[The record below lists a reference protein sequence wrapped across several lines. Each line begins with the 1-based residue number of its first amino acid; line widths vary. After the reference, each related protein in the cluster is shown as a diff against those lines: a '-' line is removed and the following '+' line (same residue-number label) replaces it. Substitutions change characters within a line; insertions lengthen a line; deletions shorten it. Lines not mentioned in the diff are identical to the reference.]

1 MAISVHTNYA
11 NLVTQNTLQSTNNA
25 LTKSMERLSTGF
37 RINSAADDA
46 AGLQIANRLN
56 LQSRGLNVAM
66 RNSQDAISMMQTA
79 EGAMDE
85 MTNIAYRMSDLAT
98 QAANGTYTN
107 ADRASLDSEFQELS
121 AELNNIF
128 SSTSF
133 GGRTLLSGGAFGTGT
148 VDFQIGNTSTNQ
160 LSVNVS
166 ADITAI
172 STAITAAS
180 GSAVDRDAVNQ
191 AELDFQTEADNFAQG
206 NTTSA
211 LSNGTNLGSAVS
223 GTYANYADL
232 VDQMNAGDATA
243 LSDHTALMAGVTTSM
258 DAHIDAVDGIAGS
271 GYDGLSSSLGAA
283 FATGGAWAQVQAFS
297 AGGAG
302 IATQT
307 QATAAIAN
315 MSALVDALGETRASF
330 GANINRL
337 DHTITNL
344 GNITENLD
352 SAKGRIMDTDFAYE
366 SGMMSKSQMLMQS
379 GASMLSASKMVPQ
392 LAMSLLG

>member
-37 RINSAADDA
+37 RINSASDDA

-98 QAANGTYTN
+98 QSANGTYSSD
-107 ADRASLDSEFQELS
+107 DRVALDAEFNEL
-121 AELNNIF
+121 ANELNNIF
-128 SSTSF
+128 TSTNFGGNSLLNGAGSF
-133 GGRTLLSGGAFGTGT
+133 GDALGVT
-148 VDFQIGNTSTNQ
+148 FQIGDKTGDELN
-160 LSVNVS
+160 VNLQSELNAVAS
-166 ADITAI
+166 FATGFNATDAGLRATAE
-172 STAITAAS
+172 S
-180 GSAVDRDAVNQ
+180 
-191 AELDFQTEADNFAQG
+191 DFLLEADNFATG
-206 NTTSA
+206 NLTTS
-211 LSNGTNLGSAVS
+211 LGDGTDNGTTLA
-223 GTYANYADL
+223 GTYTDYADL
-232 VDQMNAGDATA
+232 QTKATEGDSDAIADLTIVQTSAAASVDSRIAANGGAGQDYDDATA
-243 LSDHTALMAGVTTSM
+243 SFVAADYSTIMASTQ
-258 DAHIDAVDGIAGS
+258 
-271 GYDGLSSSLGAA
+271 SSLSIGDQ
-283 FATGGAWAQVQAFS
+283 TSAQNAIDSISGLIADIGS
-297 AGGAG
+297 A
-302 IATQT
+302 
-307 QATAAIAN
+307 
-315 MSALVDALGETRASF
+315 RAKF

-352 SAKGRIMDTDFAYE
+352 TSRGRIMDTDFAAE

-392 LAMSLLG
+392 LAMSF

>member
-11 NLVTQNTLQSTNNA
+11 SLVTQNTLQSTNNA
-25 LTKSMERLSTGF
+25 LTKSMEKLSTGF

-98 QAANGTYTN
+98 QAANGTYTDD
-107 ADRASLDSEFQELS
+107 DRQALDAEFGQLASELSNIFNNTSFGGKSLLTGVDSFGVAGGVTFQIGDKATNTLDVDLNQELS
-121 AELNNIF
+121 AV
-128 SSTSF
+128 SSFT
-133 GGRTLLSGGAFGTGT
+133 TGFNA
-148 VDFQIGNTSTNQ
+148 VFAEQRAAASADFQ
-160 LSVNVS
+160 
-166 ADITAI
+166 A
-172 STAITAAS
+172 
-180 GSAVDRDAVNQ
+180 
-191 AELDFQTEADNFAQG
+191 EADNFATG
-206 NTTSA
+206 ATT
-211 LSNGTNLGSAVS
+211 TVLGDGVDAGGIT
-223 GTYANYADL
+223 GTYDDFADLKAKAELDEGTSQADLAIVLDDIAISVSSRIAANAGAGGIYDTAASGLALGAGTEYADL
-232 VDQMNAGDATA
+232 
-243 LSDHTALMAGVTTSM
+243 MAGTAGTLSISTQS
-258 DAHIDAVDGIAGS
+258 AANSTIDD
-271 GYDGLSSSLGAA
+271 
-283 FATGGAWAQVQAFS
+283 
-297 AGGAG
+297 
-302 IATQT
+302 
-307 QATAAIAN
+307 
-315 MSALVDALGETRASF
+315 MSTLISNIGEARAKF

-352 SAKGRIMDTDFAYE
+352 TSRGRIMDTDFAYE

>member
-11 NLVTQNTLQSTNNA
+11 SLVTQNTLQSTNNA

-56 LQSRGLNVAM
+56 LQSRGLGVAM

-98 QAANGTYTN
+98 QAANGTYTSEDRQALDAEFNQLAAELDNIFSNTNFGGNTLLDGASFGASGGVTFQIGDTSTDTLTVDLETELSQVSSFASGFN
-107 ADRASLDSEFQELS
+107 AVDAQLRSRAEQDFALEADNIASGNQTTVLGSGVNYTTALAGSYADFQELS
-121 AELNNIF
+121 DAAEAGDANAVTDL
-128 SSTSF
+128 
-133 GGRTLLSGGAFGTGT
+133 GAVLTAT
-148 VDFQIGNTSTNQ
+148 TASMNAS
-160 LSVNVS
+160 
-166 ADITAI
+166 ITAQNAAGARYDETGA
-172 STAITAAS
+172 SFSLTATSYNDIMS
-180 GSAVDRDAVNQ
+180 NS
-191 AELDFQTEADNFAQG
+191 L
-206 NTTSA
+206 SA
-211 LSNGTNLGSAVS
+211 LSI
-223 GTYANYADL
+223 AN
-232 VDQMNAGDATA
+232 QT
-243 LSDHTALMAGVTTSM
+243 
-258 DAHIDAVDGIAGS
+258 
-271 GYDGLSSSLGAA
+271 
-283 FATGGAWAQVQAFS
+283 S
-297 AGGAG
+297 AG
-302 IATQT
+302 
-307 QATAAIAN
+307 TAIDEISN
-315 MSALVDALGETRASF
+315 LIGYIGEARAKF

-352 SAKGRIMDTDFAYE
+352 TSKGRIMDTDFAYE

>member
-98 QAANGTYTN
+98 QAANGTYTVN
-107 ADRASLDSEFQELS
+107 DRAAMDAEFQELTS
-121 AELNNIF
+121 ELNNIF
-128 SSTSF
+128 STTNFGGNKLLDTVSGSF
-133 GGRTLLSGGAFGTGT
+133 GQGAVAFQIGSTATDILSVDVSSELTSVFASISGSGATADDRAAIAQSKVDFEAEANRWAESGGAAGNSALTDGDTSGWTAAVGGPYTDYADLTAQASAGNANAITDLAQLMSDVTGSLDT
-148 VDFQIGNTSTNQ
+148 H
-160 LSVNVS
+160 
-166 ADITAI
+166 ITAI
-172 STAITAAS
+172 AGTAGNAYNTAGTANLAAVEALNPSGGMDITTDLTASAAIT
-180 GSAVDRDAVNQ
+180 Q
-191 AELDFQTEADNFAQG
+191 
-206 NTTSA
+206 
-211 LSNGTNLGSAVS
+211 VS
-223 GTYANYADL
+223 QL
-232 VDQMNAGDATA
+232 VDE
-243 LSDHTALMAGVTTSM
+243 
-258 DAHIDAVDGIAGS
+258 
-271 GYDGLSSSLGAA
+271 LGAA
-283 FATGGAWAQVQAFS
+283 RS
-297 AGGAG
+297 K
-302 IATQT
+302 
-307 QATAAIAN
+307 
-315 MSALVDALGETRASF
+315 F

-344 GNITENLD
+344 GNITENID
-352 SAKGRIMDTDFAYE
+352 TSRGRIMDTDFASE

>member
-98 QAANGTYTN
+98 QAANGTYSDE
-107 ADRASLDSEFQELS
+107 DREALDAEFGQLASELS
-121 AELNNIF
+121 NIF
-128 SSTSF
+128 NNTNFGGKSLLTGANSF
-133 GGRTLLSGGAFGTGT
+133 GGAGGVT
-148 VDFQIGNTSTNQ
+148 FQIG
-160 LSVNVS
+160 
-166 ADITAI
+166 DK
-172 STAITAAS
+172 
-180 GSAVDRDAVNQ
+180 AVNTLNVDLGDELTAVSSFTTGFNATF
-191 AELDFQTEADNFAQG
+191 AEQRAAATADFQAEADNFATG
-206 NTTSA
+206 ATTTVLGDGA
-211 LSNGTNLGSAVS
+211 TGTGIT
-223 GTYANYADL
+223 GTYDDFADLKAKAELDEGTAAADLAIVLGDAADSVSSRIAANDAAGGIYDATGGGSGLTLTAGTEYADL
-232 VDQMNAGDATA
+232 
-243 LSDHTALMAGVTTSM
+243 MAGTAGTLSISSQSAANTT
-258 DAHIDAVDGIAGS
+258 IDE
-271 GYDGLSSSLGAA
+271 
-283 FATGGAWAQVQAFS
+283 
-297 AGGAG
+297 
-302 IATQT
+302 
-307 QATAAIAN
+307 
-315 MSALVDALGETRASF
+315 MSTLINNIGEARAKF

-344 GNITENLD
+344 GNITENLET
-352 SAKGRIMDTDFAYE
+352 SKGRIMDTDFAYE

>member
-11 NLVTQNTLQSTNNA
+11 SLVTQNTLQSTNNA
-25 LTKSMERLSTGF
+25 LTKSMEKLSTGF

-98 QAANGTYTN
+98 QAANGTYTDD
-107 ADRASLDSEFQELS
+107 DRQALDAEFGQLASELS
-121 AELNNIF
+121 NIF
-128 SSTSF
+128 NNTSF
-133 GGRTLLSGGAFGTGT
+133 GGKSLLTGVDSFGVAGGVT
-148 VDFQIGNTSTNQ
+148 FQIGDKATNTLDVDLNQ
-160 LSVNVS
+160 ELSGVSSFTTGFNAVFAEQRAAAS
-166 ADITAI
+166 ADF
-172 STAITAAS
+172 
-180 GSAVDRDAVNQ
+180 Q
-191 AELDFQTEADNFAQG
+191 AEADNFATG
-206 NTTSA
+206 ATT
-211 LSNGTNLGSAVS
+211 TVLGDGVDAGGIT
-223 GTYANYADL
+223 GTYDDFADLKAKAELDEGTSQADLAIVLDDIAISVSSRIVANAGVGGIYDTAASGLVLGGGTEYADL
-232 VDQMNAGDATA
+232 
-243 LSDHTALMAGVTTSM
+243 MAGTTGTLSISTQS
-258 DAHIDAVDGIAGS
+258 AANSTIDE
-271 GYDGLSSSLGAA
+271 
-283 FATGGAWAQVQAFS
+283 
-297 AGGAG
+297 
-302 IATQT
+302 
-307 QATAAIAN
+307 
-315 MSALVDALGETRASF
+315 MSTLISNIGEARAKF

-352 SAKGRIMDTDFAYE
+352 TSRGRIMDTDFAYE